1 MIYQKFYINKT
12 TDTSAD
18 TLLALG
24 FADITK
30 LVLKNL
36 GKSSIEII
44 LRNIGE
50 SQEISMPCAISEEEL
65 MQENLPSFSVLRP
78 LISSKQD
85 EKQGKK
91 GRILQ
96 DGLDYDR
103 EWEKQKQLAGRLKSI
118 AANLRTPEARRG
130 RDPELERLLS
140 EGPPSD
146 FPHYQAIN
154 ALHVADTFND
164 IALRWQQLSASQQWF
179 AIRLLFRLFSQ
190 PVNDIDTALADW
202 NQFAQEQHIKDKAN

>member
-1 MIYQKFYINKT
+1 MIYQKFYVNKT

-24 FADITK
+24 FADIAK

-36 GKSSIEII
+36 GKSSNEII

-50 SQEISMPCAISEEEL
+50 SQEICIPCVISEEEL
-65 MQENLPSFSVLRP
+65 MQENLPSFSVLSP

-103 EWEKQKQLAGRLKSI
+103 EWEKQKQLAGQLKSL
-118 AANLRTPEARRG
+118 APNLRTPEARRG
-130 RDPELERLLS
+130 KDPQLEQLLS
-140 EGPPSD
+140 EGPVPD
-146 FPHYQAIN
+146 FPHYQAIK
-154 ALHVADTFND
+154 ALHVTDTFND
-164 IALRWQQLSASQQWF
+164 IALRWQQLSAPQQWF

-190 PVNDIDTALADW
+190 QVNDIDVALA
-202 NQFAQEQHIKDKAN
+202 